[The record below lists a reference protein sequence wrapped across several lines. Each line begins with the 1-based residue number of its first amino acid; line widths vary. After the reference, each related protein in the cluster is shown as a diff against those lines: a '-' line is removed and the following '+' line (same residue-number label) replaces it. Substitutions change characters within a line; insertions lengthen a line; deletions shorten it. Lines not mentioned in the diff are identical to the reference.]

1 MAVLGWGWNK
11 LEITKSIGGA
21 PAENADWKTFPEVKQ
36 GTAQLSVEAGE
47 KVEAIDEKGDVVDT
61 RTAKSKYTFEC
72 QIFVKKGDKKPISDE
87 DGVIV
92 DNYAVRL
99 TPEDPTTEGFL
110 MENTSVAVEETWSA
124 TDGKLLK
131 YTFSGLKPKS
141 GKICKPYV
149 AEPAESEQGSSMEDA
164 E

>member
-11 LEITKSIGGA
+11 LEITKSVGGA
-21 PAENADWKTFPEVKQ
+21 PAADAVWTKFPEVKQ

-72 QIFVKKGDKKPISDE
+72 QIFVKKGDTKPIEDA

-92 DNYAVRL
+92 ENYAIRL
-99 TPEDPTTEGFL
+99 TPEDPSTEGFL

-124 TDGKLLK
+124 ADGKLLK
-131 YTFSGLKPKS
+131 YTFSGLKPKN
-141 GKICKPYV
+141 GKICKPYI
-149 AEPAESEQGSSMEDA
+149 AEPESGNEGVTE
-164 E
+164 